1 MLSSAAAKPDR
12 RAPLLLHVQR
22 PIIVGEF
29 RLYRGRMDERVRLS
43 FAKLLA

>member
-22 PIIVGEF
+22 PIIVGES
-29 RLYRGRMDERVRLS
+29 RRYGGRIDERVALS
-43 FAKLLA
+43 FGKLLA

>member
-1 MLSSAAAKPDR
+1 MLSLAAAKPDR

-29 RLYRGRMDERVRLS
+29 RRYGGRMDERVGQS
-43 FAKLLA
+43 CGKLLA